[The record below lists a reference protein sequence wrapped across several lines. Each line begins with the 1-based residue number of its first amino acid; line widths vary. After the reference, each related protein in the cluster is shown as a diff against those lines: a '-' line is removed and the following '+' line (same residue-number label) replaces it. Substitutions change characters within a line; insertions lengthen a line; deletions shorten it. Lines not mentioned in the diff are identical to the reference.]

1 MSTKRIETAT
11 KKEGIKMPNDINPAH
26 RRTHRWAFPLGL
38 LILFLVIVGA
48 VMAFT
53 WGVDKINQITDDS
66 EKCAEYESFLVPV
79 VMNDPDAFDD
89 ISKSNMSQL
98 IDITV
103 WSLLNSDISP
113 NDYELYEGETAGML
127 VPQEDIEAQFKKL
140 FGSDIAPDHTKASG
154 SAYEFTYNSALK
166 SYIIPLTGVVP
177 TYTPKVYKIDDKGSS
192 VILTVGY
199 LSGSEWT
206 QDEQGNYIAPEPGKY
221 MKITLRNDGDS
232 YYLSAIQATDA
243 ADIVEENQTQMPTTQ
258 PTVSTTNSNTTTTTK
273 KEVSTTNAS

>member
-1 MSTKRIETAT
+1 
-11 KKEGIKMPNDINPAH
+11 MPNNLNPSH

-38 LILFLVIVGA
+38 LIIVLAIVGA
-48 VMAFT
+48 VRAVT
-53 WGVDKINQITDDS
+53 WGIDKISKITDDS
-66 EKCAEYESFLVPV
+66 EKRAEYESFLVPV

-89 ISKSNMSQL
+89 ISKANMSQL
-98 IDITV
+98 LDITV

-113 NDYELYEGETAGML
+113 NDYDLYEGETAGLL
-127 VPQEDIEAQFKKL
+127 VPQEDIEAQFKEL

-154 SAYEFTYNSALK
+154 SAYGFTYNSSLK

-177 TYTPKVYKIDDKGSS
+177 TYTPKVYKIDEKGSS

-206 QDEQGNYIAPEPGKY
+206 QDKQGNYIAPEPGKY
-221 MKITLRNDGDS
+221 MKITLRKSGDN

-243 ADIVEENQTQMPTTQ
+243 ADIVDDNQTQALVTKAPLQTTA
-258 PTVSTTNSNTTTTTK
+258 PALTTTGKAVSTTK
-273 KEVSTTNAS
+273 AAG